1 MSEKS
6 TVCHLTSAH
15 SDGDIRIFRKLA
27 ISSAEKY
34 KTYCIVPNAKSRLEE
49 NVHVIGFRSTPR
61 SRLMRMIRTVNI
73 VLDEAIK
80 VQADIYHLHD
90 PELLRIVKKL
100 KHQTGAKIIFDSHE
114 DVPKQILD
122 KYWIPKPFRKII
134 SKIYAINERRS
145 CKHVDG
151 IVSVTPIIC
160 KRFSKYHENVEMI
173 ANFPSFA
180 NIEMDNVVRKTNHI
194 CYVGGLY
201 QSRGIKEIVEAIDE
215 CDVVLHLAGSFDSKE
230 FELNLKSLPAWN
242 KVIFHGQVEQ
252 SKVRTILAECSIG
265 IVTLHPTPSYLEAY
279 PIKMFEY
286 MNAGLAILS
295 SDFPLYRELIGNI
308 ACCQFV
314 DPLNPREIASVLN
327 EMLKNPTHLT
337 EMGKR
342 AKNAAEKKFN
352 WNSEKEKLHKFYHK
366 LLNE

>member
-1 MSEKS
+1 MSKKS
-6 TVCHLTSAH
+6 IVCHLTSAH

-27 ISSAEKY
+27 VSSAEKY
-34 KTYCIVPNAKSRLEE
+34 ETYCIVPNANSRLEK
-49 NVHVIGFRSTPR
+49 NVHVIGFHSSPR
-61 SRLMRMIRTVNI
+61 SRLMRMISTVNS
-73 VLDEAIK
+73 VLDEALK

-90 PELLRIVKKL
+90 PELLRIAKKL
-100 KHQTGAKIIFDSHE
+100 KQQTGAKIIFDSHE

-145 CKHVDG
+145 CKYIDG

-173 ANFPSFA
+173 ANFPSFY
-180 NIEMDNVVRKTNHI
+180 NIKIENVDRKTNHI
-194 CYVGGLY
+194 CYIGGLY
-201 QSRGIKEIVEAIDE
+201 QSRGIKEIVEAIDD

-230 FELNLKSLPAWN
+230 FELDLKSFPGWS

-252 SKVRTILAECSIG
+252 SKIRTILAECSIG

-286 MNAGLAILS
+286 MNSGLAILS
-295 SDFPLYRELIGNI
+295 SDFPLYRELIGDI
-308 ACCQFV
+308 ECCQFV
-314 DPLNPREIASVLN
+314 DPLNPSEISSVLN
-327 EMLKNPTHLT
+327 EMLKNSNHLT
-337 EMGKR
+337 EMGIR

-352 WNSEKEKLHKFYHK
+352 WNSEKEKLHKFYFK
-366 LLNE
+366 LLND